1 MLEKVTEIHKD
12 IKRSRDEVIE
22 KTPIKKAIDSAYS
35 IGQRFLNKIKLAAK
49 SNEWVSSM
57 PIGKEDFYKLQDA
70 VKKMSIKSSGEVA
83 SNSEVLPDILFI
95 DLDAELSPD
104 VPLYRID
111 KAELRLKMY
120 PKAKEML
127 KIWKRQYQEKHI
139 VLLTSDWEVLS
150 SLKVRKVKAI
160 LPSQSLMKNVI
171 GELDPARSDVLEK
184 VRLVNALKIDEK
196 HQVLIQTLDEGVRA
210 IRNIFKIPE
219 TII

>member
-1 MLEKVTEIHKD
+1 MIVITSQKEI
-12 IKRSRDEVIE
+12 
-22 KTPIKKAIDSAYS
+22 
-35 IGQRFLNKIKLAAK
+35 GLA
-49 SNEWVSSM
+49 
-57 PIGKEDFYKLQDA
+57 
-70 VKKMSIKSSGEVA
+70 KKMSEVIGASIASSGG
-83 SNSEVLPDILFI
+83 SVLLFMIHKLVKRLMMKKTMISGVVLVSGKTWISKNLTSPDILFI
-95 DLDAELSPD
+95 DLDAELSPEL
-104 VPLYRID
+104 PLYRID

-127 KIWKRQYQEKHI
+127 KKWKTQFAEKHI

-150 SLKVRKVKAI
+150 SLKVKKVKAI

-171 GELDPARSDVLEK
+171 AELDPTRADILEK

-196 HQVLIQTLDEGVRA
+196 HQILIQTLDEGVRA

>member
-1 MLEKVTEIHKD
+1 M
-12 IKRSRDEVIE
+12 SEVIG
-22 KTPIKKAIDSAYS
+22 AS
-35 IGQRFLNKIKLAAK
+35 IA
-49 SNEWVSSM
+49 
-57 PIGKEDFYKLQDA
+57 
-70 VKKMSIKSSGEVA
+70 SSGG
-83 SNSEVLPDILFI
+83 SVLLFMLHKLVKRLMLKKTMISGLVMVSGKTWISKNLTSPDILFI
-95 DLDAELSPD
+95 DLDAEISPELH
-104 VPLYRID
+104 LYRID

-127 KIWKRQYQEKHI
+127 KKWKTQFAEKHI

-150 SLKVRKVKAI
+150 SLKVKKVKAI

-171 GELDPARSDVLEK
+171 AELDPTRADILEK